1 MKIKKKISRIP
12 RAPRI
17 SSGIRLEGGSSKNQE
32 HLVSGDY
39 YPDRTLVPLVLQP
52 FISYTDA
59 TTGKTVEN
67 ALPELTD
74 GNWYRLDDS
83 NRSLG
88 ICEATKISMSKTGTD
103 ANGDVI
109 TVFSVV
115 STPGAS
121 DYGRLTVRE
130 NVPSGQEITYIF
142 EATLSTDGSLV
153 REFFTTS
160 CGSVTEIP
168 DIEFDNNPTA
178 LNDPLNDS
186 QYYTINPS
194 LTIDYPVT
202 WKWMS
207 YHEID
212 GGWVDLGSTL
222 LDWAIDKIGNGIKID
237 RKRMQDMIML
247 RCLADVTIDGTV
259 VQLEKV
265 VSHTRMMPHFEVR
278 ITHVGDMP
286 EDVDSFS
293 PYAEIKYGKDLITDD
308 SELLVRWL
316 NSSGVV
322 VATGIN
328 PTIKISDLGA
338 DGAYELEVLDRGG
351 FAAIIDAGFLI
362 VDDDGALIIT
372 RSKN

>member
-17 SSGIRLEGGSSKNQE
+17 SSGIRPEGGSSANQE
-32 HLVSGDY
+32 HLASGEY

-83 NRSLG
+83 NRALG

-115 STPGAS
+115 TTPGAS

-130 NVPSGQEITYIF
+130 NVPVGQEITYIF
-142 EATLSTDGSLV
+142 EATLSTDGRPI
-153 REFFTTS
+153 REFFTTRCDS
-160 CGSVTEIP
+160 ITEIP

-178 LNDPLNDS
+178 LFDPLNDP
-186 QYYTINPS
+186 QFYTINPS
-194 LTIDYPVT
+194 LTIDYPVV

-207 YHEID
+207 FHELE

-222 LDWAIDKIGNGIKID
+222 LDWCIDKVGDGIKID
-237 RKRMQDMIML
+237 RKRMPDMIML
-247 RCLADVTIDGTV
+247 RCLADVTVDGTV

-265 VSHTRMMPHFEVR
+265 VSHTRMMPHFEVNV
-278 ITHVGDMP
+278 THIGDMP

-328 PTIKISDLGA
+328 PTIPISALGP
-338 DGAYELEVLDRGG
+338 DGAYELEVIDRGG
-351 FAAIIDAGFLI
+351 FAAIIDDGYL
-362 VDDDGALIIT
+362 VVDDGARVIT
-372 RSKN
+372 RSKS

>member
-17 SSGIRLEGGSSKNQE
+17 SSGIRPEGGSTANQE
-32 HLVSGDY
+32 YMFSGEY

-52 FISYTDA
+52 YLSYTDA
-59 TTGKTVEN
+59 TTGKKVEN

-83 NRSLG
+83 NREMGL
-88 ICEATKISMSKTGTD
+88 CEATKISMSQTGTD

-130 NVPSGQEITYIF
+130 NVPPGQEITYIF
-142 EATLSTDGSLV
+142 EAVLSTDGRPV
-153 REFFTTS
+153 REFFTTRCES
-160 CGSVTEIP
+160 IAEIP

-178 LNDPLNDS
+178 LFDPLNDT
-186 QYYTINPS
+186 QYFSINPS
-194 LTIDYPVT
+194 LTADYPVV

-207 YHEID
+207 YHELE

-222 LDWAIDKIGNGIKID
+222 LDWCIDKVGDGVKID
-237 RKRMQDMIML
+237 RKRMPDMIML
-247 RCLADVTIDGTV
+247 RCLADVTIDGNV
-259 VQLEKV
+259 VHLEKA
-265 VSHTRMMPHFEVR
+265 VSHTRLMPHFEVNV
-278 ITHVGDMP
+278 THVGDMP
-286 EDVDSFS
+286 EDVDAFS
-293 PYAEIKYGKDLITDD
+293 PYAEIKYGKELVTDD
-308 SELLVRWL
+308 TELLVRWL
-316 NSSGVV
+316 NSSGKVV
-322 VATGIN
+322 GTGIN
-328 PTIKISDLGA
+328 PTIKISDLGE
-338 DGAYELEVLDRGG
+338 DGCYSLEVLDRGG
-351 FAAIIDAGFLI
+351 FAAIVDNGFLI
-362 VDDDGALIIT
+362 VDDGALIIT

>member
-1 MKIKKKISRIP
+1 MKIKKKITRIP

-17 SSGIRLEGGSSKNQE
+17 SSGIRPEGGSAANQE
-32 HLVSGDY
+32 HLVSGSY

-52 FISYTDA
+52 FVSYTDA

-67 ALPELTD
+67 ALPELTN
-74 GNWYRLDDS
+74 GNWYRLDAD

-88 ICEATKISMSKTGTD
+88 ICEATKISMSQTGTD

-109 TVFSVV
+109 TVFGVV

-130 NVPSGQEITYIF
+130 NVPAGQEITYIF
-142 EATLSTDGSLV
+142 EATLSTDGRQI
-153 REFFTTS
+153 REFFTTR
-160 CGSVTEIP
+160 CDTITEIP

-178 LNDPLNDS
+178 LFDPLNDP

-194 LTIDYPVT
+194 LTGDFPVV

-207 YHEID
+207 FHELE

-222 LDWAIDKIGNGIKID
+222 LDWCIDKVGDGIKID
-237 RKRMQDMIML
+237 RKRMPDGILL
-247 RCLADVTIDGTV
+247 RCLAEVTVDGTV
-259 VQLEKV
+259 VQLERV
-265 VSHTRMMPHFEVR
+265 VSHTRMMPHFEVNV
-278 ITHVGDMP
+278 THVGDMP
-286 EDVDSFS
+286 EDVDAFS
-293 PYAEIKYGKDLITDD
+293 PYAEIKYGKQLITDD

-322 VATGIN
+322 VGTGIN
-328 PTIKISDLGA
+328 PTIKTSALGA

-351 FAAIIDAGFLI
+351 FAALIDNGYLI
-362 VDDDGALIIT
+362 VDDGALIIT
-372 RSKN
+372 RSKT